1 MSQDIISHYMS
12 LMVIMI
18 ENAMSLANWD
28 HHIFS
33 FHYVKSQITDVTG
46 ETELTCDQYLFTEYD
61 IVPSQQTDLHP
72 ACQCSLF
79 DLDSK

>member
-1 MSQDIISHYMS
+1 MMFIPHYTS

-18 ENAMSLANWD
+18 ESVMSLANWD
-28 HHIFS
+28 HHIFP
-33 FHYVKSQITDVTG
+33 FYHVKSKTDVIG
-46 ETELTCDQYLFTEYD
+46 EAKLTRDQYLFTEYD